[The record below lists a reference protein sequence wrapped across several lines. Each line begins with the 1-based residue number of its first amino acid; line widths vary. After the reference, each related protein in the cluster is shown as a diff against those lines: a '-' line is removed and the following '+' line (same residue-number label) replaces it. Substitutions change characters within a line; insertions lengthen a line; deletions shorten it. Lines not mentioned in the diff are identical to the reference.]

1 MSPQSVTWSEIEE
14 VIGIE
19 AAAVLGRK
27 YGGVSKYIPADP
39 RRGGLLELL
48 GPEASQALA
57 KRFGGSCLML
67 PNATRRKE
75 PKKTRIIQYLE
86 AGWSIR
92 RIAMRVRC
100 TEDWVKMVRRQCR
113 DNLNRGQITPKG
125 A

>member
-1 MSPQSVTWSEIEE
+1 LSSQSVTWSEIEE
-14 VIGIE
+14 VIGAE

-75 PKKTRIIQYLE
+75 PKKVRIIELIE
-86 AGWSIR
+86 AGWSTR
-92 RIAMRVRC
+92 RIALKVKC
-100 TEDWVKMVRRQCR
+100 TEDWVKMVRREYNSNVKQ
-113 DNLNRGQITPKG
+113 

>member
-1 MSPQSVTWSEIEE
+1 VTWVEVVE
-14 VIGIE
+14 VIGTE

-27 YGGVSKYIPADP
+27 WGGASKYIPRDH

-57 KRFGGSCLML
+57 ERFGGSCLML
-67 PNATRRKE
+67 PNATKRPT
-75 PKKTRIIQYLE
+75 PKKVRILELIE

-100 TEDWVKMVRRQCR
+100 TESWVKMVKRQCR
-113 DNLNRGQITPKG
+113 ENINR